1 MIFKSD
7 FFSGIFIS
15 PICQLNYY
23 SHEILYIVKNLLLG
37 SCPPPFFGGMY
48 TVKSEVI
55 IRKSTLKL
63 KVKVSSNFLIVKI
76 FLIRLPPFPNVSA
89 KKFTTLVIILEVQI

>member
-1 MIFKSD
+1 MIF
-7 FFSGIFIS
+7 FR
-15 PICQLNYY
+15 
-23 SHEILYIVKNLLLG
+23 YIHLPCMSIQLLLARDPLH
-37 SCPPPFFGGMY
+37 SKKFIIRELPPPPFFGGMY

-63 KVKVSSNFLIVKI
+63 KVEVSSNFLIVKI